1 MSDRIN
7 RKLIAYGA
15 GEAAKKNI
23 GLYADIMGI
32 SEIWDNYS
40 NEVSLD
46 GIPVNRPRESS
57 SNEIII
63 VFIDKENVRET
74 VIHHLMKLGHRYIF
88 YYMDI
93 DRLRWQAGSYRIRN
107 TAGNAYRYD
116 LLAANHV
123 PVLFMVFDQELQNER
138 LHIPELKDQAKEELL
153 ICLDEKI
160 SIRSGTKE
168 EPKRVKEEVQGAKEE
183 LQGAKEELQGAKGEL
198 ERAIET
204 LIQACEANLYEFACA
219 LETLIYQIVKDGGKT
234 KERLIRMEGDQPYDM
249 FAVTESL
256 DIIFSMLYRNCA
268 RQAEETIHILCRAMP
283 SVPPKILLCKFLTR
297 NGRYDEALKLARKM
311 MHERPNDF
319 SINENFYQVALES
332 KRNGFEV
339 PEPLPN
345 YDLGEVFCWCGMDYV
360 WCGGMDEQEGRP
372 LFAPCFRVTCAA
384 KPEGEFNTG
393 EEWKEF
399 RRSLLD
405 GSFRYCQKNQC
416 PNLVGRWLPEKRNC
430 DDPIMKRLIDGEE
443 EVKPLIRELHFSYDT
458 HCNLICPSCRTERC
472 MNSAEETEKMNAA
485 YDSCL
490 KPYVARAEH
499 LCLSGCG
506 EALVSDHGRHI
517 LTSVSGREYED
528 LAIELRTNI
537 TALNQNTWTSLGES
551 RKRIRHIAASVDGI
565 GEVFEELRYPAK
577 WDLVSR
583 NLEFIS
589 SLRRAGE
596 IDLFEIH
603 VVAQRRN
610 IHQLFDIVMLA
621 SDLGADAVT
630 FSKIVNWRGMSE
642 KEYDEKNPFW
652 TDSPDFRRLS
662 EELDRID
669 EFRRNTEKGRIMYIN
684 MHFRPDPDAGYEKIR
699 MGRLKIR

>member
-1 MSDRIN
+1 
-7 RKLIAYGA
+7 
-15 GEAAKKNI
+15 
-23 GLYADIMGI
+23 
-32 SEIWDNYS
+32 
-40 NEVSLD
+40 
-46 GIPVNRPRESS
+46 
-57 SNEIII
+57 
-63 VFIDKENVRET
+63 
-74 VIHHLMKLGHRYIF
+74 
-88 YYMDI
+88 
-93 DRLRWQAGSYRIRN
+93 
-107 TAGNAYRYD
+107 
-116 LLAANHV
+116 
-123 PVLFMVFDQELQNER
+123 
-138 LHIPELKDQAKEELL
+138 
-153 ICLDEKI
+153 
-160 SIRSGTKE
+160 
-168 EPKRVKEEVQGAKEE
+168 
-183 LQGAKEELQGAKGEL
+183 
-198 ERAIET
+198 
-204 LIQACEANLYEFACA
+204 
-219 LETLIYQIVKDGGKT
+219 
-234 KERLIRMEGDQPYDM
+234 
-249 FAVTESL
+249 
-256 DIIFSMLYRNCA
+256 
-268 RQAEETIHILCRAMP
+268 
-283 SVPPKILLCKFLTR
+283 
-297 NGRYDEALKLARKM
+297 
-311 MHERPNDF
+311 
-319 SINENFYQVALES
+319 
-332 KRNGFEV
+332 
-339 PEPLPN
+339 
-345 YDLGEVFCWCGMDYV
+345 
-360 WCGGMDEQEGRP
+360 
-372 LFAPCFRVTCAA
+372 
-384 KPEGEFNTG
+384 
-393 EEWKEF
+393 
-399 RRSLLD
+399 
-405 GSFRYCQKNQC
+405 
-416 PNLVGRWLPEKRNC
+416 
-430 DDPIMKRLIDGEE
+430 MKRLIDGEE

>member
-7 RKLIAYGA
+7 RKIIAYGA
-15 GEAAKKNI
+15 GEAAKKKLL
-23 GLYADIMGI
+23 LYADIMGI

-57 SNEIII
+57 SNEILI
-63 VFIDKENVRET
+63 VFIDKEKVRET
-74 VIHHLMKLGHRYIF
+74 VIHHLMELGHRHIF
-88 YYMDI
+88 YYKDI

-123 PVLFMVFDQELQNER
+123 PVLFMVFDQELQKER
-138 LHIPELKDQAKEELL
+138 LHIPELKDQAKEELML
-153 ICLDEKI
+153 RLNEKI
-160 SIRSGTKE
+160 QIRSGTKE
-168 EPKRVKEEVQGAKEE
+168 E
-183 LQGAKEELQGAKGEL
+183 L
-198 ERAIET
+198 ERAIEAM
-204 LIQACEANLYEFACA
+204 LQACDTNLYEFAYA
-219 LETLIYQIVKDGGKT
+219 LENLIYWIVKDGSKT
-234 KERLIRMEGDQPYDM
+234 RERPIHMEGDKPYDM

-256 DIIFSMLYRNCA
+256 DTIFSMLYRDCA
-268 RQAEETIHILCRAMP
+268 KQAEETLQILCRSMP
-283 SVPPKILLCKFLTR
+283 SVPLNILLCTFLTR

-345 YDLGEVFCWCGMDYV
+345 YDLEEVFCWCGMDYI

-372 LFAPCFRVTCAA
+372 LFAPCFRATCVA
-384 KPEGEFNTG
+384 KPEGEFDTG

-416 PNLVGRWLPEKRNC
+416 PNLVGRWLPEKRKC

-443 EVKPLIRELHFSYDT
+443 EAKPFIRELHFSYDT

-472 MNSAEETEKMNAA
+472 MNSAEETEKMNAV

-517 LTSVSGREYED
+517 LTSFSGREYED

-537 TALNQNTWTSLGES
+537 TALNQNTWMSLGES
-551 RKRIRHIAASVDGI
+551 RKRIRHIVASVDGI

-577 WDLVSR
+577 WDLVRR

-610 IHQLFDIVMLA
+610 IHQLLDIVMLA
-621 SDLGADAVT
+621 ADLSADAVT
-630 FSKIVNWRGMSE
+630 FSKIVNWRDMSE

-662 EELDRID
+662 EEFDRID
-669 EFRRNTEKGRIMYIN
+669 EFRRNTEKGRKMYIN
-684 MHFRPDPDAGYEKIR
+684 IHFRPDPDTGYEKIR